1 MRIVVVAPYDQQWP
15 VQYQAERARLEAV
28 LKSVMVSSHH
38 IGSTSVPG
46 LVAKPVIDIL
56 LEVTDLSELD
66 KCNWAMAASGFDARG
81 ENGIAGRRYF
91 TKGGERRSHQV
102 HAFEVGDEQI
112 VKHLAFRDYLI
123 ENPQVAEAYAEL
135 KQNAA
140 KVCRNDIKRY
150 QQMKNDFIS
159 HYLKL
164 AMEEPEARQKAT
176 KANGGSKAQI
186 PRTDT

>member
-1 MRIVVVAPYDQQWP
+1 M
-15 VQYQAERARLEAV
+15 
-28 LKSVMVSSHH
+28 
-38 IGSTSVPG
+38 
-46 LVAKPVIDIL
+46 
-56 LEVTDLSELD
+56 
-66 KCNWAMAASGFDARG
+66 
-81 ENGIAGRRYF
+81 
-91 TKGGERRSHQV
+91 

-140 KVCRNDIKRY
+140 EVCRNDIKRY

-176 KANGGSKAQI
+176 KANVGSKAQI